1 MKSLMVADEVFRK
14 ARLLDDEIVPLLVKV
29 VLVAFVRRLASLTPS
44 IVIPELIVTLEPS
57 PSISKSVQS
66 SAMVAVVP
74 STSVQF
80 AADAELEQ
88 DGIPPSIKKTR

>member
-1 MKSLMVADEVFRK
+1 KDAHF
-14 ARLLDDEIVPLLVKV
+14 
-29 VLVAFVRRLASLTPS
+29 
-44 IVIPELIVTLEPS
+44 LEP
-57 PSISKSVQS
+57 S

-80 AADAELEQ
+80 AADAELEK